1 MYLDDIGFT
10 EMLGMLFNLRTSG
23 QNCLQII
30 PKGQAEL
37 NDELKKTVFASTD
50 SACSYLIARAKII

>member
-10 EMLGMLFNLRTSG
+10 EILGMLYNLKTSG
-23 QNCLQII
+23 QNCIQII

-37 NDELKKTVFASTD
+37 NDELKRPTSPVLTALALS
-50 SACSYLIARAKII
+50 